1 MHADSPEVLIL
12 RALLGAGTDFLS
24 GEALAGRLG
33 ISRVAVWKR
42 IETLKRRGHVIEA
55 VRRRGYRLAAP
66 APEPTEAGILAR
78 VGDGFGLRSLV
89 LAADSPST
97 NEEAA
102 RLLAAGEEA
111 PFACLTR
118 RQPGGKGRRGRS
130 WSGASEGNLY
140 ASVAFRPDVH
150 PRVLHLLPIRAGLH
164 ICRRIAAAT
173 GLRPGLKWPNDILLG
188 GKKIAG
194 MLAESTLETDRV
206 TALVFGVG
214 LNVNLSQDDL
224 PEDLRASA
232 TSLAVGAGRPFP
244 LEPIAAAV
252 LEEVLRAEHECRL
265 GLDEDRL
272 ADDWAELAC
281 YQGETVEV
289 RGGDGS
295 VHTGTLAGIDRAG
308 SLLLRAE
315 TGTIQ
320 SHRAGDVSLRAA
332 SALPG

>member
-1 MHADSPEVLIL
+1 MRADSSEVLIL
-12 RALLGAGTDFLS
+12 RALLGAGTGFLS

-42 IETLKRRGHVIEA
+42 IETLKRRGHAIEA
-55 VRRRGYRLAAP
+55 VRRRGYRLVSP

-78 VGDGFGLRSLV
+78 VGEGFGLRSLV
-89 LAADSPST
+89 LRADSPST
-97 NEEAA
+97 NDDAA

-118 RQPGGKGRRGRS
+118 RQPGGRGRRGRA

-140 ASVAFRPDVH
+140 ASLAFRPDVH
-150 PRVLHLLPIRAGLH
+150 PRALHLLPIRAGLH
-164 ICRRIAAAT
+164 ICRRLGSET

-214 LNVNLSQDDL
+214 LNVNLSRDDL
-224 PEDLRASA
+224 PEDLRATA
-232 TSLAVGAGRPFP
+232 TSLAIEAGRAFA

-252 LEEVLRAEHECRL
+252 LEEVLRAERGCRL

-281 YQGETVEV
+281 HQGETVEI

-295 VHTGTLAGIDRAG
+295 VRTGTLAGIDRAG
-308 SLLLRAE
+308 SLLLRAGD
-315 TGTIQ
+315 GTIQ
-320 SHRAGDVSLRAA
+320 SYRAGDVSLRAA
-332 SALPG
+332 PRRRG